1 MLVLFVIG
9 ELRMQKGFDKYIAT
23 ILIFLQIGM
32 LLPAESFAE
41 LGRRAGMERLDR
53 YLEKA
58 ARENDEQRWE
68 ELSAQGIA
76 AAIADWESIYL
87 YEKEQSEER
96 QKEKDAFIKD
106 AKKKTAKQYM
116 EWVSERFFSMRLQM
130 ERNAFTQR
138 LKEEAEKRYA
148 EKKIIKSE
156 EVAGVRDEW
165 KRDVDSAYIQEY
177 FDKWADKNG

>member
-1 MLVLFVIG
+1 
-9 ELRMQKGFDKYIAT
+9 MQKGFDKYIAT

-96 QKEKDAFIKD
+96 QKPQSNIWSGSAN
-106 AKKKTAKQYM
+106 
-116 EWVSERFFSMRLQM
+116 VFFRCACRWNETLL
-130 ERNAFTQR
+130 R
-138 LKEEAEKRYA
+138 K
-148 EKKIIKSE
+148 
-156 EVAGVRDEW
+156 G
-165 KRDVDSAYIQEY
+165 
-177 FDKWADKNG
+177 